1 MLNPLEVSGK
11 PAVDPAAL
19 LDAVD
24 QAIIATDLEG
34 RVLYWS
40 RFARELYGWSAAEAQ
55 GRRIQDLTPAPGLQ
69 QRAAEILASLR
80 RGERWSGEFPVQR
93 RDGSIFPAHVTNSPV
108 RSAEGRLV
116 GIVGV
121 SMDISARKRV
131 EAMLDSEERL
141 RRIAESGMVGLLYWR
156 LDGRITWANDHFLEM
171 IGSTRADLAA
181 GRLDWRRIT
190 PPEWAFIDE
199 RAQAQLVRTGA
210 TTPFE
215 KEFLRTD
222 GARVPVLLSAATFS
236 ATTDQGVTLV
246 VDMTSVKQAE
256 AKVRNA
262 YAEARAAV
270 REREEVVAIVS
281 HDLRNPLHTITMA
294 SGLLSTEGLDP
305 AHRDLQIQIIQRA
318 ASQMR
323 RLIDDLLDGVRIR
336 TGQLGISAREADPGE
351 LVREAAR
358 FHAPLAEDSAVTL
371 TLADLP
377 SLPPVQAD
385 RDRVLQVFS
394 NLVGNAIHFTPGGG
408 QITLGATHGTGE
420 VVFWVRDTGHG
431 ISDEDQTRIFEPFWR
446 SGSRE
451 RAGTGMGLTIAK
463 GIVEAHGGTMRV
475 QSAVGAGTTFSFS
488 LPVAAAPPSSS
499 SS

>member
-1 MLNPLEVSGK
+1 MVNPLYVSGK
-11 PAVDPAAL
+11 PAIDPAAL

-40 RFARELYGWSAAEAQ
+40 RFATELYGWSATEAQ
-55 GRRIQDLTPAPGLQ
+55 GRSIQDLTPAPGFQ
-69 QRAAEILASLR
+69 DRAAEILASLR
-80 RGERWSGEFPVQR
+80 RGERWSGEFLVQR
-93 RDGSIFPAHVTNSPV
+93 RDGSVFPAQVTNSPV
-108 RSAEGRLV
+108 RDQEGNLV

-121 SMDISARKRV
+121 SMDVSGRKRM
-131 EAMLDSEERL
+131 EATLDSEERL

-156 LDGRITWANDHFLEM
+156 LDGRITWANDLFLEM
-171 IGSTRADLAA
+171 IGATRADLTG

-190 PPEWAFIDE
+190 PPEWEFIDE
-199 RAQAQLVRTGA
+199 RALAQVKRTGA

-215 KEFLRTD
+215 KEFFRTD
-222 GARVPVLLSAATFS
+222 GTRVPVLLSAATFS
-236 ATTDQGVTLV
+236 GTTEHGVTLV
-246 VDMTSVKQAE
+246 VDMTSVKRAE

-262 YAEARAAV
+262 YAEAREAV

-294 SGLLSTEGLDP
+294 SGLLSTEGLHP
-305 AHRDLQIQIIQRA
+305 AQRELQTQIIQRA

-323 RLIDDLLDGVRIR
+323 RLIEDLLDGVRIR
-336 TGQLGISAREADPGE
+336 TGQLGILTREADPGD

-358 FHAPLAEDSAVTL
+358 FHAPLAEGSALTL

-377 SLPPVQAD
+377 VLPAVQAD

-408 QITLGATHGTGE
+408 RITLGATHGAGE
-420 VVFWVRDTGHG
+420 VVFWVQDTGHG
-431 ISDEDQTRIFEPFWR
+431 ISDEDLTRIFEPFWR
-446 SGSRE
+446 SGSRQ

-475 QSAVGAGTTFSFS
+475 QSAVGSGTTFSFS
-488 LPVAAAPPSSS
+488 LPVASASSTS
-499 SS
+499 A